1 MYMIVAQDAGFF
13 HQGLANGMASTT
25 DEDAAGGGGA
35 AAAAFYN
42 YVDIEIRFTSE
53 TE

>member
-1 MYMIVAQDAGFF
+1 MRKTLDSLY
-13 HQGLANGMASTT
+13 QGLANGMASTT
-25 DEDAAGGGGA
+25 DEDAAGVGAGGGG
-35 AAAAFYN
+35 AFYN